1 MVPPPFP
8 LPSVNSQN
16 GMVTSDPT
24 LRVVLADDNL
34 IVRAGVRAL
43 LEAADDIEVVG
54 VAASYDELVEA
65 AVALEPQVVVT
76 DIRMP
81 PTLTNEGIRAARLI
95 RKQHPGTGIV
105 ILSQYD
111 EPEYAIALLGEGAAG
126 YAYLLKDRVAE
137 GDQLSRAVRAVGSGG
152 SMLDPRIVDALATPV
167 AEGSGLTHAESQL
180 LRMVAEGR
188 PMKAIAVTLQS
199 TPATVSDDI
208 ERVFLKLAQQA
219 SAGTHGALQQL
230 RLLHLAIVDREEQGE
245 TLSRFLPRGVADKLR
260 DQDVKV
266 GESERLTVTVLTSDI
281 RGYTTIS
288 EKADPSV
295 LAHQLHEHRTEMDRG
310 LLTEGG
316 TVMQFVGDAVM
327 AVFGAPVA
335 EPDHAERALRA
346 ALLMHSGQAS
356 INERWE
362 AEGLPPFH
370 LGIGISTGEV
380 AALLLGSQE
389 RLEYTVVGDAVN
401 LSQRLQQWA
410 EPGETVLSEPTY
422 AALTAPPDMQRI
434 EPALVKG
441 RTATVGGYRVAAAE
455 ASR

>member
-8 LPSVNSQN
+8 LASVDSQN
-16 GMVTSDPT
+16 GMVPTNPT
-24 LRVVLADDNL
+24 LRVLLADDNL

-43 LEAADDIEVVG
+43 LEVAGDIEVVG
-54 VAASYDELVEA
+54 VAASYDELIEA
-65 AVALEPQVVVT
+65 ATTLEPQVVVT

-81 PTLTNEGIRAARLI
+81 PTLTDEGIRAARLI

-111 EPEYAIALLGEGAAG
+111 EPEYAIALLSEGAAG

-137 GDQLSRAVRAVGSGG
+137 GDQLSRAVREVGTGG

-167 AEGSGLTHAESQL
+167 AEGGGLTPAESQL
-180 LRMVAEGR
+180 LRMVAEGK
-188 PMKAIAVTLQS
+188 PIKAIAVTLQS
-199 TPATVSDDI
+199 TPATVADDI
-208 ERVFLKLAQQA
+208 ERVFLKLAEQA
-219 SAGTHGALQQL
+219 SAGTHGALQRL

-245 TLSRFLPRGVADKLR
+245 TLSRFLPRGVAEKLR
-260 DQDVKV
+260 GQDVKL

-288 EKADPSV
+288 ENADPSV
-295 LAHQLHEHRTEMDRG
+295 LARQLHEHRSEMNSG
-310 LLTEGG
+310 LLSEGG

-335 EPDHAERALRA
+335 EPNHAERALRA
-346 ALLMHSGQAS
+346 ARRMHSGQAS

-362 AEGLPPFH
+362 AEGLPAFH
-370 LGIGISTGEV
+370 LGIGISTGDV
-380 AALLLGSQE
+380 AALLLGSDE

-422 AALTAPPDMQRI
+422 AALTNPPDMQRI

-455 ASR
+455 SSP

>member
-1 MVPPPFP
+1 M
-8 LPSVNSQN
+8 
-16 GMVTSDPT
+16 
-24 LRVVLADDNL
+24 LRVLLADDNL

-43 LEAADDIEVVG
+43 LEAAGDIEVVG
-54 VAASYDELVEA
+54 VAASYDELVDA

-81 PTLTNEGIRAARLI
+81 PTLTDEGIRAARLI

-137 GDQLSRAVRAVGSGG
+137 GDQLFRAVRAVASGG
-152 SMLDPRIVDALATPV
+152 SMLDPRIVDALARPV
-167 AEGSGLTHAESQL
+167 AEGSGLTPAESQL

-245 TLSRFLPRGVADKLR
+245 TLSRFLPRGVAAKLR
-260 DQDVKV
+260 EDEVKI
-266 GESERLTVTVLTSDI
+266 GESEQLTVTVLTSDI

-295 LAHQLHEHRTEMDRG
+295 LARQLHEHRTEMDRG
-310 LLTEGG
+310 LLSEGG

-335 EPDHAERALRA
+335 DLDHAERALRA
-346 ALLMHSGQAS
+346 ALLMHSGQAL

-362 AEGLPPFH
+362 AEGLPPFQ
-370 LGIGISTGEV
+370 LGIGISTGVV
-380 AALLLGSQE
+380 AALLLGSKE

-401 LSQRLQQWA
+401 LSQRIQQWA

-422 AALTAPPDMQRI
+422 AALTAPPEMQRI

-441 RTATVGGYRVAAAE
+441 RKALVGGYRLAAAKE
-455 ASR
+455 TRALPQLTPARSS